1 MTKAMAHSDPQ
12 FLKGI
17 EYFNGGKFF
26 EAHEVWEDLW
36 HQEHAEAKQFIQGL
50 IQAATALHHFG
61 NGNLKGARLL
71 YDSGLALLQPYP
83 DSFWGINSARLKADM
98 TRCFEKLLSKPG
110 DQLPGRMNTAPREIV
125 LEEQK
130 IPKILKSVVSAQ

>member
-1 MTKAMAHSDPQ
+1 MDPSDPR

-17 EYFNGGKFF
+17 DYFNQREFF

-36 HQEHAEAKQFIQGL
+36 HEEHAEAKHFIQGL
-50 IQAATALHHFG
+50 IQVATALHHFG

-71 YDSGLALLQPYP
+71 YDSGVALLQPYP
-83 DSFWGINSARLKADM
+83 DNFWRIHLVRLRADM
-98 TRCFEKLLSKPG
+98 KYCFEKLLSKPE
-110 DQLPGRMNTAPREIV
+110 DQLPGRMNKAPREIV

-130 IPKILKSVVSAQ
+130 IPKILKSVVSG